1 MTRLDIHQLV
11 SPHFDGEDGP
21 AGKAIYLCTSPRTAS
36 FTLCRYLVGQ
46 GWGIPNE
53 YYSPHVAKILAARWG
68 IVGDLQADEAA
79 RVAYGEQLL
88 HRRAAGGFF
97 AAKLMAT
104 QTRFF
109 NQVHPYGFDA
119 TVENHFIH
127 LYRDG
132 FAAQVASLVAAA
144 STNRWSFSDA
154 KTSIR
159 ILDLRFDRESVERA
173 CRLVI
178 NSERFWMMAFAE
190 QGIKPLE
197 ISTEA
202 LVTDPRSVVEA
213 IARRIG
219 RPVEEKVLSKLIEQ
233 ERENAYPVDRAL
245 KFEIITT
252 YGDVLER
259 FSAERRVA
267 YAHGPMPGNP

>member
-11 SPHFDGEDGP
+11 SPHFDRDEGP
-21 AGKAIYLCTSPRTAS
+21 ARKAIYLCTTPRTAS
-36 FTLCRYLVGQ
+36 FTLCRYMVGQ

-53 YYSPHVAKILAARWG
+53 YYSPHVARILAARWG
-68 IVGDLQADEAA
+68 VAGDLRTDEAA
-79 RVAYGEQLL
+79 RVAYGQELL
-88 HRRAAGGFF
+88 RRRAAGGFF
-97 AAKLMAT
+97 AAKLMAA

-127 LYRDG
+127 LHRDG

-144 STNRWSFSDA
+144 NTNRWSFSDA
-154 KTSIR
+154 KTSVR
-159 ILDLRFDRESVERA
+159 ILDLRLDRESVERA

-190 QGIKPLE
+190 QGIRPLE
-197 ISTEA
+197 VSTEA
-202 LVTDPRSVVEA
+202 LVTDPRGVVES
-213 IARRIG
+213 IAERIG
-219 RPVEEKVLSKLIEQ
+219 RPVNEAVLSDLIGQ
-233 ERENAYPVDRAL
+233 ERGNAYPVDRAL
-245 KFEIITT
+245 KQDIITT

-259 FSAERRVA
+259 FAAERRAA
-267 YAHGPMPGNP
+267 YEPGAAAPRP